1 MGDGERLPRHDDLS
15 SMISVAEAQERSL
28 SRIEPLEPITLP
40 LIEAFGC
47 VLTEPVISDADLP
60 PFASSAMDGFAVRS
74 EDVAESS
81 EDSAA
86 FLRIAGSALMGRP
99 PDVVVG
105 PGEAARIATGAP
117 IPVGAD
123 CIVPIEDVFITADTV
138 QVLHPSPVGKHIRP
152 AGEDVSAGDELVP
165 AGRRLGSP
173 ELGMFASAGV
183 AQVSVYPQPRVV
195 VLSTGDELVDPGKP
209 LGYGQIHDSN
219 SFTLA
224 GALKEAGA
232 QPFLARIHDD
242 ADSVR
247 SEIFSHLATAD
258 AFITTGGVSVGERD
272 PVKGAFQGKGEVE
285 FFRVA
290 MQPGMPQAFGVIEGK
305 PFFGLPGNPV
315 SVFVSF
321 ELFVRPAL
329 MKMMGRRQIC
339 RPTINARLL
348 DEISGPEGKAVY
360 ARVLVKRIAEGW
372 TAEPTGGRSSNLFA
386 TVVRANGLALIPPGV
401 KTLAAGQDCQ
411 VMVFRS
417 LED

>member
-1 MGDGERLPRHDDLS
+1 
-15 SMISVAEAQERSL
+15 
-28 SRIEPLEPITLP
+28 
-40 LIEAFGC
+40 
-47 VLTEPVISDADLP
+47 
-60 PFASSAMDGFAVRS
+60 
-74 EDVAESS
+74 
-81 EDSAA
+81 
-86 FLRIAGSALMGRP
+86 
-99 PDVVVG
+99 
-105 PGEAARIATGAP
+105 
-117 IPVGAD
+117 
-123 CIVPIEDVFITADTV
+123 
-138 QVLHPSPVGKHIRP
+138 
-152 AGEDVSAGDELVP
+152 
-165 AGRRLGSP
+165 
-173 ELGMFASAGV
+173 MFASAGV
-183 AQVSVYPQPRVV
+183 PRVSVYPQPRVV

-209 LGYGQIHDSN
+209 LEYGQIHDSN

-242 ADSVR
+242 AESVR
-247 SEIFSHLATAD
+247 SEILAHLATAD
-258 AFITTGGVSVGERD
+258 AFITTGGVSVGEHD
-272 PVKGAFQGKGEVE
+272 PVKGAFLGKGEVE

-290 MQPGMPQAFGVIEGK
+290 MQPGMPQAFGMIEGK

-329 MKMMGRRQIC
+329 MKMMGRRQIY
-339 RPTINARLL
+339 RPVISARLGE
-348 DEISGPEGKAVY
+348 EISGSEGKAVY
-360 ARVLVKRIAEGW
+360 ARVLVKRTSEGW